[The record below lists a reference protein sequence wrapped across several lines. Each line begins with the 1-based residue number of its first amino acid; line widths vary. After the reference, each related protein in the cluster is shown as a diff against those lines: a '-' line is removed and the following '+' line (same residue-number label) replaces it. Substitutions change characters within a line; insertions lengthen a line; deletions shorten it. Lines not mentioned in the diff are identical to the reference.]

1 MKVPW
6 PSRIEYMR
14 CTLLLWIYFNW
25 MCTNKIWC
33 ENRISNNCNNS
44 SSITIV
50 AQVHCQ
56 LLITW
61 RKVFWNFFFFSFD
74 FIQYG
79 LSYYFLYFFQHSLW
93 ILITVESRERFLLS
107 ICWVTFTCEKHP
119 TKSYAHKS
127 TYTLTRNISSRV
139 IRHVW
144 IPNCIL
150 CGCTTVSLEFGVW
163 WSFKSIQNMKKT
175 RQPKKLMWF
184 SLHPP
189 EEDGFS
195 MHYSSSHDRAHALK
209 SVRRNFLVFQREKRC
224 DQKLFPLN
232 Y

>member
-1 MKVPW
+1 MVYPTTFFTFSSIHFESLLL
-6 PSRIEYMR
+6 SRIER
-14 CTLLLWIYFNW
+14 DFCCRFVGSRLHAKNIQPNHTLIKALTHLH
-25 MCTNKIWC
+25 
-33 ENRISNNCNNS
+33 
-44 SSITIV
+44 
-50 AQVHCQ
+50 A
-56 LLITW
+56 
-61 RKVFWNFFFFSFD
+61 
-74 FIQYG
+74 
-79 LSYYFLYFFQHSLW
+79 
-93 ILITVESRERFLLS
+93 
-107 ICWVTFTCEKHP
+107 TFP
-119 TKSYAHKS
+119 
-127 TYTLTRNISSRV
+127 SRV

-150 CGCTTVSLEFGVW
+150 SACTTVSLEFGVW
-163 WSFKSIQNMKKT
+163 WSFKSIQNLKKT

-195 MHYSSSHDRAHALK
+195 MHYSSSYDRTHALK